1 MNQNLLGIISKESD
15 FDGIDIVTQE
25 QVFIGKAKERIENEA
40 NTLLQEGVRQQNQSK
55 MAAGLQI
62 LYNMKQMETQVQSLI
77 THMLDDL
84 TKDIRHAVDMSSL
97 QKQMRGKYIRLSV
110 L

>member
-1 MNQNLLGIISKESD
+1 M
-15 FDGIDIVTQE
+15 
-25 QVFIGKAKERIENEA
+25 
-40 NTLLQEGVRQQNQSK
+40 LQEGVQQQNQSK

-97 QKQMRGKYIRLSV
+97 QKQMRGNYIIYIIVIIIAILILYIVIYAIR
-110 L
+110 